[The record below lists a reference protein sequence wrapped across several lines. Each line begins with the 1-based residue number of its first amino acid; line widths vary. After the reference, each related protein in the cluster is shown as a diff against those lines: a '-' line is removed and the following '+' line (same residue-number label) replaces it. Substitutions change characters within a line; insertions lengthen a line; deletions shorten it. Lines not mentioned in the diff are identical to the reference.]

1 MPRIENQKGVFL
13 WDVNSLVT
21 QLFSG
26 LIDILF
32 PEWIETHTFRFKQTD
47 ISVEKETL
55 RLIYPAA
62 NVTEME
68 IERYLQFYNRN
79 FYYKNSVI
87 PEYPQFECDLSHYFI
102 ENTWTIGEQL
112 FFANPLVYYPSG
124 TQKIVVKVLDLE
136 ELTGLLNDLN
146 KCKTLASD
154 WGNALDEDRYVMYV
168 SADNDSLKLFA
179 EILNEILSTLALY
192 TFFTSSLTGIII
204 YQAMRLLYELFLQCR
219 KDNQYLF
226 NKAVQELAN
235 YEYNLNDQNSSLEGI
250 LDSLRDAVPLDEV
263 VKEAWEHEFL
273 FVKLKGNSGNTSVCV
288 LPTDIINNCSSAYK
302 TEHMRIL
309 NDLCDQAIIPPTKLI
324 HDGKGN
330 KKELKSIKRIS
341 GGN

>member
-1 MPRIENQKGVFL
+1 
-13 WDVNSLVT
+13 
-21 QLFSG
+21 
-26 LIDILF
+26 
-32 PEWIETHTFRFKQTD
+32 
-47 ISVEKETL
+47 
-55 RLIYPAA
+55 
-62 NVTEME
+62 
-68 IERYLQFYNRN
+68 
-79 FYYKNSVI
+79 
-87 PEYPQFECDLSHYFI
+87 
-102 ENTWTIGEQL
+102 
-112 FFANPLVYYPSG
+112 
-124 TQKIVVKVLDLE
+124 
-136 ELTGLLNDLN
+136 
-146 KCKTLASD
+146 
-154 WGNALDEDRYVMYV
+154 
-168 SADNDSLKLFA
+168 
-179 EILNEILSTLALY
+179 
-192 TFFTSSLTGIII
+192 
-204 YQAMRLLYELFLQCR
+204 MRLLYELFLQCR